1 MAKLAGKEKS
11 AYSNPPLPPS
21 TVVLQLTPSDDL
33 RGFGK
38 HSFNFYRY
46 NRVGGQVR
54 LDHPADQKVLLFGQ
68 GLYSRPFGQ
77 QQFFSLSK
85 G

>member
-11 AYSNPPLPPS
+11 AYLHPTLPPN
-21 TVVLQLTPSDDL
+21 TVVLQRTPSDDL

-38 HSFNFYRY
+38 HSFNF
-46 NRVGGQVR
+46 NRFNRIGR
-54 LDHPADQKVLLFGQ
+54 LFKLNHPTDQEVLLFGQ